1 MRKVIL
7 CVLLIIIL
15 VSLSWFKELV
25 AQDLSQLKGNLSQS
39 EQELLKKYQSGSSYR
54 GSADYYQSQ
63 KIYDSSNFT
72 RTPYRDD
79 LNPYEEHEPFVG
91 DSAGAEGR
99 LHDGFKP
106 DRMAAFEELQP
117 FGLRLFKGT
126 DEIVPPDDIASSED
140 YVLGP
145 GDNVIIYLW
154 GRVEKEYNLT
164 VDREGKVFLPK
175 VGELVAWGKT
185 LGDFKEYAR
194 RKISGV
200 YSEFDLNVTL
210 GKIRSIRIYITGE
223 VRRPGAYTVSSLTSL
238 FNALYLSG
246 GPNENGSMRNI
257 RLMRDG
263 EAVAT
268 VDLYKFLL
276 EGDNSLDT
284 RLKSGDA
291 IFVPVAGIRAAVRGE
306 VKRPAIYELKGDE
319 SAAQLLAL
327 AGNPTAE
334 AHLDRVMLER
344 ISGRNEWSV
353 LDLDLSENSGE
364 YHDTVLQDGD
374 RLTVY
379 SIFDAKQ
386 NMVAVFGKV
395 KHPGYYERNDTTR
408 VSDLLERG
416 LLQNYDVY
424 YKQANL
430 FRRYADWRTEIIP
443 VDLNRVLAGDTAQD
457 ILLTDRDSLHV
468 YSIEDVDWS
477 KYVSVEGEVQAP
489 GSFTYYDRM
498 TAYDLIFLAGSFKR
512 SASLLKGEL
521 ARIDSLG
528 ETSLIYIDLDETS
541 LRRIYLNEDDRLY
554 IRQIPE
560 WPKHRTV
567 TIEGEVVYPGEYM
580 LTGNDET
587 LYGFIQRSGGFGRNA
602 FPNGL
607 ILQRQSI
614 GENLERLQVPKL
626 LKQNSPLVQDTAGHM
641 KRETVYDFEITSVN
655 RVVLDMETIVASR
668 GEQGDVVLEPGDYIY
683 VPSVPSGISVLGA
696 VGSSGTIKFQ
706 GDKNVKHYIK
716 RAGNFIQR
724 SDKDGTQLIR
734 ASGEVI
740 SGGGVLGKRVEIGD
754 IIVVPTKIK
763 KERDW
768 SKTFTIAMSAT
779 TSILTTVLLIDK
791 L

>member
-1 MRKVIL
+1 MRKVIFYL
-7 CVLLIIIL
+7 LLIIIL
-15 VSLSWFKELV
+15 VSLSWFRELI
-25 AQDLSQLKGNLSQS
+25 AQDLSQMKQNLSQS
-39 EQELLKKYQSGSSYR
+39 EQELLNKYQN
-54 GSADYYQSQ
+54 SAAKPNHPDYYQSQ
-63 KIYDSSNFT
+63 SIYDSSNYFK
-72 RTPYRDD
+72 TPRADD
-79 LNPYEEHEPFVG
+79 GYPGKEG
-91 DSAGAEGR
+91 KDSTDENAAV
-99 LHDGFKP
+99 KMTPP
-106 DRMAAFEELQP
+106 DNKNGEIPPFEELQP
-117 FGLRLFKGT
+117 FGLRLFQGT
-126 DEIVPPDDIASSED
+126 DEIIPPDDIASSED

-145 GDNVIIYLW
+145 GDNILIYLW

-164 VDREGKVFLPK
+164 VDREGKVFVPK
-175 VGELVAWGKT
+175 VGEMVVWGKT
-185 LGDFKEYAR
+185 LGEFKEYAR
-194 RKISGV
+194 NKISSV
-200 YSEFDLNVTL
+200 YSEFDLNLSL
-210 GKIRSIRIYITGE
+210 GKIRSIRIYLTGE

-238 FNALYLSG
+238 FNALYLAG

-257 RLMRDG
+257 RLMREG

-291 IFVPVAGIRAAVRGE
+291 IFVPVAGLRVAVRGE

-319 SAAQLLAL
+319 TAEQLLSL
-327 AGNPTAE
+327 AGKPTAE

-353 LDLDLSENSGE
+353 LDLNLNQTARD

-395 KHPGYYERNDTTR
+395 KHPGYYERSDTTR
-408 VSDLLERG
+408 VSDLIERG
-416 LLQNYDVY
+416 LLQDYDVY

-430 FRRYADWRTEIIP
+430 FRHYADWRTEIIP
-443 VDLNRVLAGDTAQD
+443 VDLDRVLAGDSAQD
-457 ILLTDRDSLHV
+457 ILLRDRDSLHI
-468 YSIEDVDWS
+468 YSIEDVDWN
-477 KYVSVEGEVQAP
+477 KYVSIEGEVQSP
-489 GSFTYYDRM
+489 GLFSYYDRM

-512 SASLLKGEL
+512 SASMLKGEL

-528 ETSLIYIDLDETS
+528 KTSLIYINLDEQS
-541 LRRIYLNEDDRLY
+541 LRQICLNEDDRLY
-554 IRQIPE
+554 IRQIPD
-560 WPKHRTV
+560 WPKHRTI
-567 TIEGEVVYPGEYM
+567 TIEGEIKYPGEYM
-580 LTGNDET
+580 LTGKEET
-587 LYGFIQRSGGFGRNA
+587 LYGFIERAGGFSRNA

-607 ILQRQSI
+607 ILQRLSI
-614 GENLERLQVPKL
+614 GKNLERLQVPKL
-626 LKQNSPLVQDTAGHM
+626 LKQNTPLVEDTAGHL
-641 KRETVYDFEITSVN
+641 KREMVYDFEINSVN
-655 RVVLDMETIVASR
+655 RVVLDMETILDSE

-683 VPSVPSGISVLGA
+683 IPSVPSGISVLGA

-706 GDKNVKHYIK
+706 DDRNVKHYIK

-740 SGGGVLGKRVEIGD
+740 SGGGVLGKKVEIGD

-779 TSILTTVLLIDK
+779 TSILTAVLLMDR

>member
-1 MRKVIL
+1 MVPFED
-7 CVLLIIIL
+7 LL
-15 VSLSWFKELV
+15 
-25 AQDLSQLKGNLSQS
+25 
-39 EQELLKKYQSGSSYR
+39 
-54 GSADYYQSQ
+54 
-63 KIYDSSNFT
+63 
-72 RTPYRDD
+72 
-79 LNPYEEHEPFVG
+79 
-91 DSAGAEGR
+91 
-99 LHDGFKP
+99 
-106 DRMAAFEELQP
+106 P
-117 FGLRLFKGT
+117 FGLRLFMGT
-126 DEIVPPDDIASSED
+126 DEIIPPDDIASSED

-145 GDNVIIYLW
+145 GDNIIIYLW

-164 VDREGKVFLPK
+164 VDREGKVFIPK
-175 VGELVAWGKT
+175 VGELIAWGKT
-185 LGDFKEYAR
+185 LGEFKDYSR
-194 RKISGV
+194 RKISGA
-200 YSEFDLNVTL
+200 YSEFDLNVSL

-223 VRRPGAYTVSSLTSL
+223 VGRPGAYTVSSLTSL

-246 GPNENGSMRNI
+246 GPNENGSMRDI
-257 RLMRDG
+257 RLMREG
-263 EAVAT
+263 RAVAT

-276 EGDNSLDT
+276 EGDNSLDSH
-284 RLKSGDA
+284 LKSGDA
-291 IFVPVAGIRAAVRGE
+291 IFVPVAGSRVAIRGE

-319 SAAQLLAL
+319 TARQLLSL

-344 ISGRNEWSV
+344 IAGRNEWSV
-353 LDLDLSENSGE
+353 LDLNLKKAVEGN
-364 YHDTVLQDGD
+364 HDTVLKDGD

-379 SIFDAKQ
+379 SIFEAKQ
-386 NMVAVFGKV
+386 NMVAIFGKIRQ
-395 KHPGYYERNDTTR
+395 PGYYERNDTTR
-408 VSDLLERG
+408 VSDLIERG

-457 ILLTDRDSLHV
+457 ILLKDRDSLHI
-468 YSIEDVDWS
+468 YSIEDVDWN
-477 KYVSVEGEVQAP
+477 KYVSIEGEVKAS
-489 GSFTYYDRM
+489 GEFSYYERM

-521 ARIDSLG
+521 ARINSKG
-528 ETSLIYIDLDETS
+528 ETSLSYIDLDEES
-541 LRRIYLNEDDRLY
+541 LRRTYLNEDDRLY

-567 TIEGEVVYPGEYM
+567 NIEGEILYPGEYM
-580 LTGNDET
+580 LSGKEET
-587 LYGFIQRSGGFGRNA
+587 LLSFIERAGGFSRNA

-607 ILQRQSI
+607 ILQRHSI

-626 LKQNSPLVQDTAGHM
+626 LRQSSPLVQDSAGNLKHEM
-641 KRETVYDFEITSVN
+641 VYEFEINSVN
-655 RVVLDMETIVASR
+655 RVVLDVKTILASE
-668 GEQGDVVLEPGDYIY
+668 GKQGDIVLEPGDYIY

-696 VGSSGTIKFQ
+696 VGSSGTIKYQ
-706 GDKNVKHYIK
+706 KNKNVKHYIK

-734 ASGEVI
+734 ASGEVF
-740 SGGGVLGKRVEIGD
+740 SGGGVLRKKVEIGD
-754 IIVVPTKIK
+754 IIVIPTKIK
-763 KERDW
+763 KDRDW